1 MRIDVHHHFLTKGYL
16 AARERHGIR
25 TGPGFEGALAW
36 TPEASLARMDEA
48 GVDVAILSHTSNWT
62 PYDAGET
69 RALVREAN
77 DFAAG
82 LVQAHPA
89 RFGFFAA
96 LPMPDVDGSLVELER
111 ALDVLGADGVSTT
124 TNFGTS
130 WPGDPQFDPVF
141 AELDRRGA
149 VVFVHPQAPAVALGL
164 VPPVPDATVEF
175 MFDIVRCIA
184 AMLFRGTFT
193 RFPRIRFI
201 FTHGAGGLPALADR
215 IDRNTRLQPA
225 VAERLPEGAA
235 AALQRLHVDV
245 TTSTSAPSVAALRAF
260 LPGTQLLFG
269 SDYPFVA
276 PAVTARG
283 LAASAFTE
291 AERTAIDSGNA
302 LRLFPRF
309 RRS

>member
-1 MRIDVHHHFLTKGYL
+1 MRIDVHHHFLTRGYL

-25 TGPGFEGALAW
+25 TGPGFESALAW
-36 TPEASLARMDEA
+36 TPEGSLARMDEA

-62 PYDAGET
+62 PYDAHEAGDLT
-69 RALVREAN
+69 REAN

-82 LVQAHPA
+82 LVKAHPT

-96 LPMPDVDGSLVELER
+96 LPMPDVAASLAEIAR
-111 ALDVLGADGVSTT
+111 AFDVLGADGVSTT
-124 TNFGTS
+124 TNYGTS
-130 WPGDPQFDPVF
+130 WPGDARFDPVF
-141 AELDRRGA
+141 AELDRRAA

-175 MFDIVRCIA
+175 MFDVVRCIT

-215 IDRNTRLQPA
+215 IDRNARLQPA
-225 VAERLPEGAA
+225 VAERLPEGAI
-235 AALQRLHVDV
+235 AALRRLHVDI

-260 LPGTQLLFG
+260 LPGSQLLFG
-269 SDYPFVA
+269 SDFPFVA
-276 PAVTARG
+276 PAVTASG

-291 AERTAIDSGNA
+291 AERAAIDSVNA
-302 LRLFPRF
+302 LRLFPRLA
-309 RRS
+309 RS